1 MGAGSAVSES
11 LKVMLLGLGTV
22 FVGLILLIFV
32 IELLHWLVNG
42 SNKKEKK
49 VDVQHVDEQAKLAT
63 DNNYEQEGNENEEEL
78 VAVISAAIA
87 AMLETSTCDFVVKS
101 IRRVPAATPRWNQVS
116 RQEQVR
122 TRL

>member
-32 IELLHWLVNG
+32 IELLHWLANG

-49 VDVQHVDEQAKLAT
+49 VDIQPVDEQAKLAAG
-63 DNNYEQEGNENEEEL
+63 NNYEQEDIENEEL

-101 IRRVPAATPRWNQVS
+101 IRRVSAATPRWNQVG
-116 RQEQVR
+116 RQEQIR
-122 TRL
+122 TRS